1 MSHKN
6 KLKIAAAAVCL
17 ALLAGIGI
25 WLLLPKSYEDM
36 VPEQAKAVLRI
47 SPSSEMLKASAAK
60 LKEWTG
66 LEPKGIDANQAAYL
80 FITPNEYVALA
91 AALNDADAF
100 GQGVEDMQKR
110 HLATILPESDG
121 LHWAWMEKGW
131 LMAWNKRALLVLGP
145 GVAKE
150 RDQLRQTLVQMAEGN
165 APFTSTPAYEQLLK
179 QPGEAQLY
187 AQVDAVPAPYNALFR
202 LNIPADAPLDAVQV
216 FASLRMEKAR
226 TVVSFSLTS
235 DNEDIKQQ
243 LTQYEQQKGCIS
255 ISPDAQQSMPLF
267 FMATRTGGMDL
278 VALLQSDATLRGLLM
293 GLNQVVDATRMLGT
307 SNGLLTLQ
315 ITDFDADWQPTFSL
329 QAENQTQG
337 LLSDANYW
345 MESARKQHGVTLKQ
359 LSSTAYQ
366 LTNEK
371 QSVCIG
377 LHGQGAGQRVFFSSP
392 SLMHAGESG
401 IAFASKTATHD
412 GTTAYF
418 HIRMDQ
424 LRAQPCMKGDNAAAT
439 LVTTLL
445 PASKSFTYEAK
456 TGCKGTI
463 TIE

>member
-6 KLKIAAAAVCL
+6 KLRIAAVAVCL

-36 VPEQAKAVLRI
+36 VPSQAKAVLRI
-47 SPSSEMLKASAAK
+47 SPSSEMLKSSADK
-60 LKEWTG
+60 LKDWTG
-66 LEPKGIDANQAAYL
+66 LEPKGIDAGQAAYL

-91 AALNDADAF
+91 AALSDADAF
-100 GQGVEDMQKR
+100 GRGVEDMQKR
-110 HLATILPESDG
+110 HLATVLPESDG

-150 RDQLRQTLVQMAEGN
+150 RDQLHQTLVQMAEGN
-165 APFTSTPAYEQLLK
+165 APFASTPAYGQLLK

-216 FASLRMEKAR
+216 FASLHTNKAK
-226 TVVSFSLTS
+226 TSVAFSLTS
-235 DNEDIKQQ
+235 ENEDIKQQ
-243 LTQYEQQKGCIS
+243 LAQYEQQKGCIR
-255 ISPDAQQSMPLF
+255 ITPDAHQPMPLF
-267 FMATRTGGMDL
+267 FMATSTGGKDL

-315 ITDFDADWQPTFSL
+315 ITNFDADWQPTFSL
-329 QAENQTQG
+329 QAENQTPG
-337 LLSDANYW
+337 LLSDADYW

-366 LTNEK
+366 LTNKK
-371 QSVCIG
+371 QSVCVG
-377 LHGQGAGQRVFFSSP
+377 LHGQGNGQRVFFSSP
-392 SLMHAGESG
+392 SLMHAGENG
-401 IAFASKTATHD
+401 IPFATKAATHD

-424 LRAQPCMKGDNAAAT
+424 LRLQPCMKGDNAAAT
-439 LVTTLL
+439 LVSALL

-456 TGCKGTI
+456 TGGKGTI

>member
-6 KLKIAAAAVCL
+6 KLRIAAAAVCL
-17 ALLAGIGI
+17 SLLAGIGI
-25 WLLLPKSYEDM
+25 WLCLPTSYESM
-36 VPEQAKAVLRI
+36 VPSQAKAVLRI
-47 SPSSEMLKASAAK
+47 SPASPMLKASAAK
-60 LKEWTG
+60 LKDWTG
-66 LEPKGIDANQAAYL
+66 LDAQGLDGGKAAYL

-91 AALNDADAF
+91 ASLSDAEAF
-100 GQGVEDMQKR
+100 SQSVEDLQKR
-110 HLATILPESDG
+110 HQATVLPESDG
-121 LHWAWMEKGW
+121 LHWAWMQKGW
-131 LMAWNKRALLVLGP
+131 LMAWNRRALLVLGP

-150 RDQLRQTLVQMAEGN
+150 RDQLHQTLVQMSEGHD
-165 APFTSTPAYEQLLK
+165 PFTSTSAYDQLLK

-187 AQVDAVPAPYNALFR
+187 AQVDAVPAPYNTLFR
-202 LNIPADAPLDAVQV
+202 LNIPADAPLDAVHV
-216 FASLRMEKAR
+216 LASLRTEQKQ
-226 TVVSFSLTS
+226 TSVTFTLTS

-243 LTQYEQQKGCIS
+243 LAQYEQQKGCIR
-255 ISPDAQQSMPLF
+255 ITPDATCMPLF
-267 FMATRTGGMDL
+267 FMATRTQGKDL

-307 SNGLLTLQ
+307 ANGLLTLQ
-315 ITDFDADWQPTFSL
+315 ITDFNADWQPTFSL
-329 QAENQTQG
+329 QAENPTQG
-337 LLSDANYW
+337 LLSDADYW
-345 MESARKQHGVTLKQ
+345 MESAHKQHDVTLKP

-377 LHGQGAGQRVFFSSP
+377 LHGQGADQRVFFSSP

-401 IAFASKTATHD
+401 IPYAAKVSAHD
-412 GTTAYF
+412 GVTAYF

-424 LRAQPCMKGDNAAAT
+424 LRNQPCMKGDNAAAT
-439 LVTTLL
+439 LITSLL

-456 TGCKGTI
+456 TGGRGTI